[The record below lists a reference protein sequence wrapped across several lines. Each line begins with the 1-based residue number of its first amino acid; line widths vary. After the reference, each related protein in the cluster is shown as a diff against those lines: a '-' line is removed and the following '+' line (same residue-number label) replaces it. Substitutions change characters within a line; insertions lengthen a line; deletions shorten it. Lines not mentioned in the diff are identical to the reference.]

1 MVTLKCVSL
10 LSETNVTW
18 RSSNL
23 FSYILVEKFLTKK
36 EQSSPKTMILYS
48 CKYLQK
54 LHTKLKMHSKKMLN
68 FFLTKSK
75 RVPSILKTI
84 LLESR
89 LETQSKKLKRKYFH
103 HKLSNLNL
111 KRKDVADLLN
121 RLSLMMFY
129 KFLLNT

>member
-1 MVTLKCVSL
+1 MFFLI
-10 LSETNVTW
+10 
-18 RSSNL
+18 
-23 FSYILVEKFLTKK
+23 FLVEKFPMKK
-36 EQSSPKTMILYS
+36 ELSLPKTMILYS

-54 LHTKLKMHSKKMLN
+54 LHTKSKIHSKKMLN

-75 RVPSILKTI
+75 RVPSILKMI

-89 LETQSKKLKRKYFH
+89 LETQSKKLKRKFFH

-129 KFLLNT
+129 KFLLKIHNRKELKNIIFF